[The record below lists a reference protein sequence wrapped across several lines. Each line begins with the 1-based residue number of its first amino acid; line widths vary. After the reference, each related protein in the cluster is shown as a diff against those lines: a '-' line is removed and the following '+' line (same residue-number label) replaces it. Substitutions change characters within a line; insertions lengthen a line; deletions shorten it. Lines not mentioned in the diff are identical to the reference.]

1 MTDHDATAAIVAQLA
16 EQRERLGR
24 LDAREQASSQAL
36 AQRLAEIEGLVKN
49 AVRDSAP
56 LATRLHA
63 VEGLAADLARKIADV
78 IPDDGPAR
86 AYKPSP
92 TPQLWR
98 LGDDARDR
106 LVRKLS
112 AWVQQVYRPVY
123 GHLAARLPAC
133 WPEHDLAIALLDC
146 LSELHLYYH
155 LNKRTPGVLAAQG
168 EFNARLLPALAD
180 LLAAECARCGHD
192 VPVPLHRG
200 RPA

>member
-1 MTDHDATAAIVAQLA
+1 MTDHDPTAAIVAQLA

-24 LDAREQASSQAL
+24 LDAREQANSQAL
-36 AQRLAEIEGLVKN
+36 TQRLAEIEGLVKN
-49 AVRDSAP
+49 AVKDSAP

-86 AYKPSP
+86 AYKPPP

-98 LGDDARDR
+98 LGDEARER

-133 WPEHDLAIALLDC
+133 W
-146 LSELHLYYH
+146 SELHLYYH
-155 LNKRTPGVLAAQG
+155 LNKRTPAVLAAQG